1 MTPAGTPAPD
11 DAPAGQLGSVTAV
24 GLVAARELRTR
35 LRSKAFL
42 ITTAVFVVLL
52 VAGSVVIALVS
63 GTTLPSTV
71 GFAGPAAPLAGAVS
85 AQAATGRE
93 QLRTVVVA
101 DEAAGRAELAAG
113 RLDAL
118 VLGTPQV
125 FRVEVA
131 QQLDPGLGSVLGA
144 VAHQQAVAGQV
155 ARLGGDPARVRAAV
169 DGATVPV
176 QALRP
181 PQHVDG
187 TRIALGVVTG
197 VLIYLSLLVWGQAV
211 PQGVVEEKSSRVV
224 ELLLAAVRPWQLMAG
239 KVLGIGTVGLIQTA
253 TVGLVG
259 VVAGLVTGALAL
271 PVASAAAAVGWLIV
285 WYLLGFT
292 VYALLFAALGAL
304 VSRQEDIA
312 SVTSPGP
319 HGDRHPVRAGHL
331 GAALEPDQLAGSGP
345 LGDPPVLAHADA
357 DPPGARGGAGLGG
370 RPRRRPGGAADPR
383 PGLAG
388 RARLLRRGSAGG
400 QPGAPARRDPLDLT
414 PLPR

>member
-1 MTPAGTPAPD
+1 MTPAGTPAPV
-11 DAPAGQLGSVTAV
+11 AGQLGSATAV

-63 GTTLPSTV
+63 GTTTPSTV
-71 GFAGPAAPLAGAVS
+71 GFAGPTAPLAGAVS
-85 AQAATGRE
+85 AQAGTGHV
-93 QLRTVVVA
+93 QLRTAVVA

-113 RLDAL
+113 RVYAL
-118 VLGTPQV
+118 VLGTPQA
-125 FRVEVA
+125 FRVVVD

-144 VAHQQAVAGQV
+144 VAHQQTLDGQV
-155 ARLGGDPARVRAAV
+155 ARLGGDPAQVRAAV
-169 DGATVPV
+169 DAATVPV
-176 QALRP
+176 QAVRP

-187 TRIALGVVTG
+187 TRIGLGFVTG
-197 VLIYLSLLVWGQAV
+197 VLIYLALLVWGQAV
-211 PQGVVEEKSSRVV
+211 AQGVVEEKSSRVV

-253 TVGLVG
+253 TVGVVG

-292 VYALLFAALGAL
+292 AYALLFAALGAL

-312 SVTSPGP
+312 SVTSPVLMVIVIP
-319 HGDRHPVRAGHL
+319 YVL
-331 GAALEPDQLAGSGP
+331 GISVLPSNPTSPLIAVLSVIPLFSPTLMPIRQALGVAPGWEVGLAVA
-345 LGDPPVLAHADA
+345 LVVLLIPA
-357 DPPGARGGAGLGG
+357 LVW
-370 RPRRRPGGAADPR
+370 
-383 PGLAG
+383 LAG
-388 RARLLRRGSAGG
+388 RVYSGAVLRVGSRVRL
-400 QPGAPARRDPLDLT
+400 RDAIRST
-414 PLPR
+414 SR